1 MEMDLGHHE
10 EKRQL
15 DFVFLTKKRL
25 RTKLT
30 AAYRKPGHSNKGA
43 KLFSIAGQ
51 WPWLWFGKFRV
62 DRGRKCFARRA
73 LQPWNSFLQPL
84 SLVIFI
90 TLLEEAIA

>member
-30 AAYRKPGHSNKGA
+30 AAYRKPGHSN
-43 KLFSIAGQ
+43 
-51 WPWLWFGKFRV
+51 
-62 DRGRKCFARRA
+62 
-73 LQPWNSFLQPL
+73 
-84 SLVIFI
+84 
-90 TLLEEAIA
+90 